1 MSGYYHRVHTREVPT
16 AIVPPRRISASIPVV
31 VGTAPVHLL
40 PEGQPKPINET
51 VLCYTFKEFVE
62 QLGFTDEADAKN
74 MFKYSLCEF
83 ADTFFG
89 KYNVAPIVFINV
101 FDPATHKTGEDAD
114 VTKVTAADII
124 GGYDADAGTSTGLE
138 LVSKVFPKFRVVPG
152 QILAPGFSHDPA
164 VGVVMDTKAGSINGI
179 FSCIALCDIPDTTC
193 TKYTDVPSWKET
205 NNYTGKHTVC
215 CWPKVKLGDRVYHMS
230 SHLAGLI
237 AQTDADYEGIPY
249 VSPSNRRM
257 SINGAIANGK
267 PVHLELPQAEYLNGQ
282 GIVTVLNFDG
292 GWKAFGNRTA
302 CYPSNTDPK
311 DAFIPVRRFFC
322 WHANTFVLTYFQK
335 LDGPTTRRFIETIV
349 DSENIRLN
357 GFKQMEIILGGEI
370 LFNAD
375 ENPTTDLIDGIV
387 RFHTKMTP
395 PVPAREIVNILE
407 FDTNNFQNLFGGN

>member
-16 AIVPPRRISASIPVV
+16 AVVPPRRISASIPVV

-40 PEGQPKPINET
+40 PEGQHKPVNEPI
-51 VLCYTFKEFVE
+51 LCYTFKEFVE
-62 QLGFTDEADAKN
+62 QLGFTDEADDN
-74 MFKYSLCEF
+74 SMFKYTLCEF
-83 ADTFFG
+83 ADVFFG
-89 KYNVAPIVFINV
+89 KYAVAPIVFINV

-114 VTKVTAADII
+114 VAKVTATDIV
-124 GGYDADAGTSTGLE
+124 GGYDAGAGTYTGLE
-138 LVSKVFPKFRVVPG
+138 LVNQVFPKFRVVPG

-164 VGVVMDTKAGSINGI
+164 VGVVMDTKAGNISGI
-179 FSCIALCDIPDTTC
+179 FSCIALCDIPDATC

-215 CWPKVKLGDRVYHMS
+215 CWPKVKLGDRMYNMS
-230 SHLAGLI
+230 CHLAGLI
-237 AQTDADYEGIPY
+237 AHTDAEYEGIPY

-257 SINGAIANGK
+257 MIDGAVANGK

-282 GIVTVLNFDG
+282 GVVVPLNFDG

-302 CYPSNTDPK
+302 CYPSITDPK

-335 LDGPTTRRFIETIV
+335 LDGPVTRRFIETIV

-357 GFKQMEIILGGEI
+357 GFKQMEIILGGEM
-370 LFNAD
+370 FFYQE
-375 ENPTTDLIDGIV
+375 ENPTTDLIDGVV
-387 RFHTKMTP
+387 RFRTKLTP

-407 FDTNNFQNLFGGN
+407 FDVNNFQNLFGGN